1 MAPAWTE
8 IALIAPVGWLEL
20 VAETLSLGPC
30 SSVAFGRPSLATPE
44 PPAGF
49 EWVRAYV
56 IEDEDTPELRAQ
68 VEAAVGG
75 LADLTGAEELR
86 GLRPRFRRLPPE
98 DYATSWRKSW
108 KPLRVAD
115 FAIVP
120 RDFTGTLRP
129 SDTRLVLEPGGAF
142 GTGRHP
148 TTRGC
153 LRAISRLVRPGDRV
167 LDAGCGSGILAVGA
181 ALRGARE
188 AVGFDIDPS
197 AMPYARELAEWN
209 GVQARCEF
217 RAGTFECLGPAD
229 TGFDG
234 VLANIFADLIQ
245 AHAEDMAARL
255 RPGGWFAFSGCL
267 DKKRYPTL
275 AALAEA
281 GLVLDTLHT
290 RGQWDT
296 FVGHKP

>member
-1 MAPAWTE
+1 
-8 IALIAPVGWLEL
+8 
-20 VAETLSLGPC
+20 
-30 SSVAFGRPSLATPE
+30 
-44 PPAGF
+44 
-49 EWVRAYV
+49 
-56 IEDEDTPELRAQ
+56 
-68 VEAAVGG
+68 
-75 LADLTGAEELR
+75 
-86 GLRPRFRRLPPE
+86 
-98 DYATSWRKSW
+98 
-108 KPLRVAD
+108 
-115 FAIVP
+115 VP
-120 RDFTGTLRP
+120 RDFAGALRP
-129 SDTRLVLEPGGAF
+129 TDRRLVLEPGGAF

-153 LRAISRLVRPGDRV
+153 LRALSRLVRPGDRV

-181 ALRGARE
+181 ALCGARE
-188 AVGFDIDPS
+188 ALGFDIDPT
-197 AMPYARELAEWN
+197 AMPYARELALWN
-209 GVQARCEF
+209 GVAERCEF

-267 DKKRYPTL
+267 DKKRYPTV
-275 AALAEA
+275 AAIEEA